1 MSTTRNCNRTFKQG
15 EIFRRLQEND
25 WFVNLDRLETQQT
38 AAQVGILL
46 FAHNRW
52 ANHDDILG
60 EIQEILAP
68 LTCTDMD
75 IRVDRPVRTYYA
87 KNDTIEIENG
97 SQKKLTIITKWPAI
111 YAPVDIAL
119 ELKERLVRA
128 WPKLQTESKFA
139 GLNCKR
145 YVFIPHT
152 PSPRF
157 ARNSNFT
164 ASEKR
169 NFANYLHYMRKQNV
183 FLNRCSQ
190 VVILQKVGNIYA
202 NFEWTDE
209 MATQL
214 GGGKEKVGLKQPLR
228 TFLSSITRVNNP
240 TEATIHSIHREAIKG
255 TYSLLVNND
264 DAADLRAT
272 IDRLVPFLQA
282 TPAFS
287 GIRVGGTNGTFT
299 DGKFDANNID
309 YLAQLGTSDEFIC
322 EPTVLDAGG
331 DSHMS
336 TPSPPVTAIDF
347 NTPPTNRSSGS
358 KGRGRGRG
366 SSKGSARWVRPTAN
380 AAAMNYRDV
389 LTSNGIVNPYALPA
403 SSTTTSTSMVPSTQ
417 TSSLSSAPLARES
430 EDYLTV
436 DSLVNDAQFKQL
448 LSNIIAPHLQPAM
461 REVRTLQSTVNA
473 IQARHDTLETSVAS
487 LANLGPKFDQMLE
500 LMGNLSQQS
509 ASSTQQRDPNQPPT
523 KKLCGHGQQSHQG
536 NLTQSDE
543 STYSSPLHQ
552 HDNDEDEAGPPR

>member
-1 MSTTRNCNRTFKQG
+1 
-15 EIFRRLQEND
+15 
-25 WFVNLDRLETQQT
+25 
-38 AAQVGILL
+38 
-46 FAHNRW
+46 
-52 ANHDDILG
+52 
-60 EIQEILAP
+60 
-68 LTCTDMD
+68 MD

-119 ELKERLVRA
+119 ELKERLVQA

-202 NFEWTDE
+202 NFEWTDA

-214 GGGKEKVGLKQPLR
+214 GGSKEKVGSKQPLR

-240 TEATIHSIHREAIKG
+240 TEATIHSIHREAVKG
-255 TYSLLVNND
+255 TYSLLVNNE
-264 DAADLRAT
+264 DAAELRAT

-299 DGKFDANNID
+299 DGKFDANNIE

-336 TPSPPVTAIDF
+336 TVSPPVAAIDF
-347 NTPPTNRSSGS
+347 NTPPTMRLSSGGNS
-358 KGRGRGRG
+358 RGRGG
-366 SSKGSARWVRPTAN
+366 GKGSARWVRPTAN
-380 AAAMNYRDV
+380 VAAMNYRDV
-389 LTSNGIVNPYALPA
+389 LTSNRITNPYALPA
-403 SSTTTSTSMVPSTQ
+403 SSTATSTSMVPSTQ
-417 TSSLSSAPLARES
+417 TSSITSAPLARET

-436 DSLVNDAQFKQL
+436 DSLVRDDQFKQL
-448 LSNIIAPHLQPAM
+448 LSNIIAPHLQPALQ
-461 REVRTLQSTVNA
+461 EVRTLQSTVTA
-473 IQARHDTLETSVAS
+473 MQSRQDTLETSVAS

-500 LMGNLSQQS
+500 LMGNLTQQS
-509 ASSTQQRDPNQPPT
+509 ASSTPSRESSQPPT
-523 KKLCGHGQQSHQG
+523 KKLCGQGQQSHQG
-536 NLTQSDE
+536 NLNRSDE
-543 STYSSPLHQ
+543 SNYSSPLHQ
-552 HDNDEDEAGPPR
+552 QEFNNDEDEAGPLR